1 MASTTP
7 PSDKLAEAKK
17 KAQAQVNAQQRRALV
32 VWIVI
37 GLIIVGLF
45 AALIAYIV
53 RQGDVSNVGGAGQ
66 STPSIATD
74 NGGFGVGASG
84 VVGGKD
90 LDPSHVRLDIYFDFM
105 CPICSKFEKARG
117 AEIDALRTSGTADVY
132 YHPISILDRASQGTA
147 YSTRAASA
155 GALIAQEAPDKFLAF
170 TTAMFVN
177 QPAENTTGLTE
188 AQIQALATAA
198 GVPADVVAKI
208 PNLAY
213 TTWVRSATEKA
224 SVDGVAGTPTVA
236 LNGVIQDP
244 STNKDDLNWGVDG
257 GITTAV
263 NKAAGK

>member
-37 GLIIVGLF
+37 GLIVVALF

-53 RQGDVSNVGGAGQ
+53 RQGNVEDVGGEGQ
-66 STPSIATD
+66 STPSIATE

-84 VVGGKD
+84 VVGGTD
-90 LDPSHVRLDIYFDFM
+90 LNESHVRLDIYFDYM
-105 CPICSKFEKARG
+105 CPVCGQFEQYRG
-117 AEIDALRTSGTADVY
+117 PEIDALRTAGTADVY

-170 TTAMFVN
+170 TTAMFAN

-188 AQIQALATAA
+188 AEIQAIATAA

-208 PNLAY
+208 PDLAY
-213 TTWVRSATEKA
+213 TSWVRTQSEQA
-224 SVDGVAGTPTVA
+224 SIDGVNGTPTVA

-244 STNKDDLNWGVDG
+244 STNADDLNWSVDG